1 MSVMIIIT
9 VFAKSDVQF
18 IEMDIRFAE
27 MSVRF

>member
-18 IEMDIRFAE
+18 IEMDIRFAD